1 MSLGQGYNCTLMN
14 DDRELRD
21 AILQLVLSHKS
32 WQAEAWILFDAI
44 ERVLPTLPQATGDLV
59 RESLDREKE
68 RIVLSPSGAADLLAH
83 ALEQAL
89 QGDQPF
95 LDLLRTYPRAGR

>member
-1 MSLGQGYNCTLMN
+1 MN
-14 DDRELRD
+14 DRELRD

-32 WQAEAWILFDAI
+32 WQAQAWILFDAI
-44 ERVLPTLPQATGDLV
+44 EKVLPTLPPPTGHLV
-59 RESLDREKE
+59 RESLEREKE
-68 RIVLSPSGAADLLAH
+68 RIVLSSSGAAEMLSH

-95 LDLLRTYPRAGR
+95 LDLLLTYSRAGR